1 MKPYKG
7 YSVSIWLDSEDRLFH
22 GTVEGIRDVIH
33 FAGASIDELEAA
45 FHDSVDDYLT
55 WCAEDGVTPEKP
67 YSGKLAF
74 RTSPE
79 HHRLIAEAAAKR
91 AQSINQWMD
100 DALTDAATRDLGEGR
115 QIVRNG

>member
-1 MKPYKG
+1 MKTYKG
-7 YSVSIWLDSEDRLFH
+7 YTASIWLDSDDRLLH

-33 FAGASIDELEAA
+33 FSGASIDDLEAA
-45 FHDSVDDYLT
+45 FHDSVDDYLD

-79 HHRLIAEAAAKR
+79 HHRLIAEAATRR

-100 DALTDAATRDLGEGR
+100 EALTDAAARVLAEAGQR
-115 QIVRNG
+115 IRNG